1 MNNRHFD
8 VDAFLRDE
16 AEQERRNIEAVQQA
30 MREQRAFRPD
40 WWKIGAFVGYVLFW
54 GAVTFVIVAG
64 LMAL

>member
-1 MNNRHFD
+1 MSNRRFD
-8 VDAFLRDE
+8 VDAFLAEER
-16 AEQERRNIEAVQQA
+16 EQERRNIQAVQQA

-40 WWKIGAFVGYVLFW
+40 WWKIAAFLGYVLFW